1 MKTFSSA
8 YYTSR
13 KESIAEKTA
22 LVEQEHAKIV
32 AAMKKEF
39 GINSFSALNE
49 SEKASYRS
57 MLNAMW
63 NKETGLTDKGIKF
76 LNEAAAPLTPESTP
90 EQIKKSFQREIKANV
105 NNYLSICCG
114 NSNSWEDAVKLKNKI
129 EADVNHKLSAKDCKT
144 WIYEIVSAE
153 IAKKV
158 KSIKF

>member
-63 NKETGLTDKGIKF
+63 NKETGLTEKGIKF
-76 LNEAAAPLTPESTP
+76 LNGSAAPLTPESTP
-90 EQIKKSFQREIKANV
+90 EQIKKAFQREIKANV
-105 NNYLSICCG
+105 NSYLAICCG
-114 NSNSWEDAVKLKNKI
+114 NSNSWEDAVKLKARI
-129 EADVNHKLSAKDCKT
+129 EGDIKRKLSSKECKT
-144 WIYEIVSAE
+144 WIYEIVSTE
-153 IAKKV
+153 IAKKI